1 MTSLVPVPTAPQGV
15 VAHPAAHPGL
25 PRERGGWWHDFV
37 CPAHGTELLHDGV
50 PGPVPPAG
58 GVRCP
63 HGCVVD
69 TEPVRGAWLVLSHQ
83 AWARRARVLAH
94 RAARTGD
101 EAARA
106 EAVALLVGYAE
117 VYAEVAGGGE
127 HERAQD
133 WMLRGRLFHQALTDA
148 IWSVS
153 VGHAVWSLAEA
164 DPDRAGDLEPTLGM
178 LDATAEAAR
187 AARGR
192 LVADGKFTS
201 NYTAWLNAAGR
212 VCSRAAALVRGGAE
226 APAVADDEWLAGEH
240 GQLAHALAA
249 STRGGW
255 EWEASTYY
263 HGFVVRAYLLSLR
276 GTDPATLPA
285 GARERLV
292 AMIDVLAGLATD
304 GGILPAVHDGPAV
317 RPALGL
323 EWTELAA
330 LADGFVADAGLDAV
344 AARARAEALVTE
356 GPGAA
361 PDAGPDGLEDELRA
375 MTPGG
380 TDGTPGWFA
389 GPPLTVDR
397 APRPAVSV
405 DEEVGIVVLR
415 GAGIHAVL
423 DQGPHGAGHGHHD
436 KLSLALYGRDTPWQ
450 PDPGQVPYG
459 HPAWRAHY
467 ASAAAH
473 PVVRVDDADPAEATG
488 RLLARTERSVTVE
501 VRGDAESWFDGAR
514 AVRHVVVADGYLLDV
529 VHARTDRP
537 RWLTLGLRP
546 DVPLGVRVGGPD
558 AGEVHTAWRGTE
570 ALDGLHTARAAGPD
584 GTGAEASVPVRAV
597 VRPGPGPADDPQ
609 RERAHVDWAAEA
621 ATSATWVSA
630 FQADAAGRGG
640 GADVVRVELDPAGA
654 EVRVHRA
661 DGAVEVHPI
670 PVEAT
675 DD

>member
-1 MTSLVPVPTAPQGV
+1 MTSLAPVTSDTTSDTTSDDAD
-15 VAHPAAHPGL
+15 VAAGL
-25 PRERGGWWHDFV
+25 PRERGGWWHDLV
-37 CPAHGTELLHDGV
+37 CPTHGTELSHAGV

-69 TEPVRGAWLVLSHQ
+69 TELVRGAWLVLSHQ

-106 EAVALLVGYAE
+106 EAVALLVGYAD

-148 IWSVS
+148 IWAVS

-164 DPDRAGDLEPTLGM
+164 DPDRAADLEPVLGM

-187 AARGR
+187 AARAR
-192 LVADGKFTS
+192 LVADGRFTS

-212 VCSRAAALVRGGAE
+212 VCSRAAALVRGDLA
-226 APAVADDEWLAGEH
+226 APAVAADEWLAGEH

-276 GTDPATLPA
+276 GTDPAALPA
-285 GARERLV
+285 EARDRLV

-304 GGILPAVHDGPAV
+304 GGVLPSVHDGPYV
-317 RPALGL
+317 RPSLAL

-344 AARARAEALVTE
+344 AAHARTEA
-356 GPGAA
+356 AA
-361 PDAGPDGLEDELRA
+361 GDGDDEPADGLEDELRA
-375 MTPGG
+375 TA
-380 TDGTPGWFA
+380 WFA
-389 GPPLTVDR
+389 APPLTVER
-397 APRPAVSV
+397 APRPTVSL
-405 DEEVGIVVLR
+405 DEEVGIAVLR
-415 GAGIHAVL
+415 GSGLHAVL
-423 DQGPHGAGHGHHD
+423 DHGPHGAAHGHHD
-436 KLSLALYGRDTPWQ
+436 KLALALFGRSTPWQ

-473 PVVRVDDADPAEATG
+473 PVVRVDDADPAEAAG
-488 RLLARTERSVTVE
+488 RLLARTERSLTVE
-501 VRGDAESWFDGAR
+501 VRGDATSWYDGAR
-514 AVRHVVVADGYLLDV
+514 AVRHVVLGDGYLLDV
-529 VHARTDRP
+529 AHARADRP
-537 RWLTLGLRP
+537 RRLTLGLRP
-546 DVPLGVRVGGPD
+546 DVPLGVRGDGADV
-558 AGEVHTAWRGTE
+558 VRTAWRGAE
-570 ALDGLHTARAAGPD
+570 ALDGVHTARATGPAGP
-584 GTGAEASVPVRAV
+584 VPVRAV

-621 ATSATWVSA
+621 ATSATWVSV
-630 FQADAAGRGG
+630 FQADAEARGG
-640 GADVVRVELDPAGA
+640 GAEVTGVELAGA

-661 DGAVEVHPI
+661 DGAADVHPL
-670 PVEAT
+670 PAELAGTTTDGTTDGTTDEEAT
-675 DD
+675 A

>member
-1 MTSLVPVPTAPQGV
+1 MTSLAPVPTTV
-15 VAHPAAHPGL
+15 HPGL

-37 CPAHGTELLHDGV
+37 CPTHGTELSHAGI

-63 HGCVVD
+63 HGCAVD
-69 TEPVRGAWLVLSHQ
+69 TELVRGAWLVLSHQ

-106 EAVALLVGYAE
+106 EAVALLVGYAD

-148 IWSVS
+148 IWAVS

-164 DPDRAGDLEPTLGM
+164 DPDRAADLAPVLGM

-187 AARGR
+187 AARER
-192 LVADGKFTS
+192 LVTEGKFTS

-212 VCSRAAALVRGGAE
+212 VCSRAAALVRGARE
-226 APAVADDEWLAGEH
+226 VPAVADDEWLAGEH

-276 GTDPATLPA
+276 GTDPADLPA
-285 GARERLV
+285 EARDRLV
-292 AMIDVLAGLATD
+292 AMVDVLAGLATD
-304 GGILPAVHDGPAV
+304 GGVLPSVHDGPYS
-317 RPALGL
+317 RPALAL

-330 LADGFVADAGLDAV
+330 LADGFVAGAGLDAV
-344 AARARAEALVTE
+344 AAHARTEAAEGDGDDE
-356 GPGAA
+356 AA
-361 PDAGPDGLEDELRA
+361 DGLEHELRA
-375 MTPGG
+375 MA
-380 TDGTPGWFA
+380 PGWFA
-389 GPPLTVDR
+389 GPPLTVAR
-397 APRPAVSV
+397 APRPDVSV
-405 DEEVGIVVLR
+405 DEEVGVAVLR

-423 DQGPHGAGHGHHD
+423 DHGPHGAGHGHHD
-436 KLSLALYGRDTPWQ
+436 KLALALFGRRTPWQ

-459 HPAWRAHY
+459 HPVWRAHY

-488 RLLARTERSVTVE
+488 RLLARGERTITVE
-501 VRGDAESWFDGAR
+501 VRGDATSWYDGAR
-514 AVRHVVVADGYLLDV
+514 AVRHVVLGDGYLLDV
-529 VHARTDRP
+529 AHARADRP
-537 RWLTLGLRP
+537 RRLTLGLRP
-546 DVPLGVRVGGPD
+546 DVPLGVRVDGD
-558 AGEVHTAWRGTE
+558 VVRTAWRGGE
-570 ALDGLHTARAAGPD
+570 ALDGVHAARAAGPD
-584 GTGAEASVPVRAV
+584 GAVPVRAV
-597 VRPGPGPADDPQ
+597 LVPGPGPADDPQ
-609 RERAHVDWAAEA
+609 RERAHVDWAAEG
-621 ATSATWVSA
+621 ATSATWVSVY
-630 FQADAAGRGG
+630 QADPQARGG
-640 GADVVRVELDPAGA
+640 GADVTGVELAAA

-661 DGAVEVHPI
+661 DGAVDVHPV
-670 PVEAT
+670 PDTLT
-675 DD
+675 DDLTDDGTTA